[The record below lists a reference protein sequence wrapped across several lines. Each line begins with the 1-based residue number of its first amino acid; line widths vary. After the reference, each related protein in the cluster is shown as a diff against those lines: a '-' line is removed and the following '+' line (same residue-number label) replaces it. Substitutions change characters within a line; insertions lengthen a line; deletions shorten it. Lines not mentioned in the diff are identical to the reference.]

1 MLSIRNLTSRLASPE
16 SVPRRLASP
25 KNPGGG
31 HHMIGYKGKKTL
43 NKQYYKRKM
52 KIKLKNTML
61 FIRNTTSRL
70 ASPESVLRRLASP
83 KNQVGGHHMIGYEGK
98 TMLNKK
104 ILQKKAQDILKIT
117 LPHTQKV
124 QVHPGAG

>member
-1 MLSIRNLTSRLASPE
+1 MSEGFFSIFLKFYIIRWFGACFGSGKVFEPDPIYEPGFLNKMNKKIKNKMLFIRSTTSRLASPE

-31 HHMIGYKGKKTL
+31 HHMIGY
-43 NKQYYKRKM
+43 
-52 KIKLKNTML
+52 
-61 FIRNTTSRL
+61 
-70 ASPESVLRRLASP
+70 
-83 KNQVGGHHMIGYEGK
+83 EGK
-98 TMLNKK
+98 TTLNKK

-117 LPHTQKV
+117 LPRTQKV